1 MFLGPRG
8 AGGRCARED
17 EAIGGRI
24 VLSFQPSCFE
34 SMIGTRA
41 SAMEKQEKR
50 SCCLI
55 SRRVMATVRISLG

>member
-24 VLSFQPSCFE
+24 VLSFQPSCFV

-50 SCCLI
+50 S
-55 SRRVMATVRISLG
+55 